1 MYIVHSIPYVSVP
14 LRTRAEDRG
23 WPYYAAAMDKLVAVP
38 IQVKKGAYMGGFLYY
53 VILTTERRA
62 SYEEGG
68 HVRGFGSS

>member
-1 MYIVHSIPYVSVP
+1 
-14 LRTRAEDRG
+14 
-23 WPYYAAAMDKLVAVP
+23 MDKLVAVP